1 MANVSR
7 DLAVTGIGMVSSLG
21 LDVVTSCAAARAGLL
36 RTVELDDVRAYDAD
50 AEAEVPV
57 VAHQVPFLSAGLF
70 GVGRLLQIALG
81 ALDDLRRGYTPPS
94 DRPVGFVLALRSDQH
109 RTAWLARLKKDPELA
124 QTLAED
130 EMDLA
135 QAESALAS
143 YRKRLTGG
151 LLSQIVEHGHVPAAP
166 AARRTIVSDQVGIIA
181 AFEQAATWLAD
192 GTCDSCWVG
201 GVDSYLDPP
210 TLQALAGLGLL
221 RTPDNPVGFMPG
233 ELGCFLALES
243 AGRAARQGRKI
254 WATIDGFGQVA
265 NASDRLGEASPP
277 TPEPLVRAI
286 SELTLNRKSGAA
298 SAPRAGLLAVNLNGD
313 VVRASEWGNV
323 LVRLCAH
330 GFDGHTPV
338 WIPPLHFG
346 EIGSATGPAAI
357 AMLARGWARGYAPSD
372 HALVCLMD
380 DSTARGAFSV
390 NAPS

>member
-1 MANVSR
+1 MANESR
-7 DLAVTGIGMVSSLG
+7 ALAVTGIGMVSPLG

-94 DRPVGFVLALRSDQH
+94 ERPVGLVLALRSDQH
-109 RTAWLARLKKDPELA
+109 RTTWLARLAHAPELV
-124 QTLAED
+124 QD
-130 EMDLA
+130 ELDLA
-135 QAESALAS
+135 QAGEALAAH
-143 YRKRLTGG
+143 RKRLAGG
-151 LLSQIVEHGHVPAAP
+151 LLAQIVEHGRVPAAP
-166 AARRTIVSDQVGIIA
+166 AARRTILADQVGIVS
-181 AFEQAATWLAD
+181 AFEQAAAWLAD

-221 RTPDNPVGFMPG
+221 RTPDNPGGSMPG
-233 ELGCFLALES
+233 ELGCFLALENP
-243 AGRAARQGRKI
+243 ARAARQRRKI
-254 WATIDGFGQVA
+254 WATIDGFGQVG
-265 NASDRLGEASPP
+265 NASDRLGEASP
-277 TPEPLVRAI
+277 TPEALVRAI
-286 SELTLNRKSGAA
+286 ADLTLDPRSGAA
-298 SAPRAGLLAVNLNGD
+298 AGPRPGMLAVNLNGD
-313 VVRASEWGNV
+313 MVRAAEWGNV
-323 LVRLCAH
+323 LVRLCAQ

-357 AMLARGWARGYAPSD
+357 AMLARGWARGYAPSA

-380 DSTARGAFSV
+380 DGPARAAIAV
-390 NAPS
+390 NAVT